1 MITIDGAQMS
11 GSGTIVRHAVALAAL
26 LGRPVRIINARQR
39 RREPGLR
46 QQHVMSVHAC
56 AALCGATVDGVHVG
70 SHAFDCAPGS
80 HIAGGSFEWDIGT
93 AGSATMLALSVLP
106 VAYFAAAPVRARIT
120 GGLFQDFASSP
131 FHMQRVLAPR
141 LRSMGA
147 DVSLEMKRPGYA
159 PGGGGIIELSV
170 SPSRQGL
177 NALHL
182 SAPGGASVVNG
193 IALSS
198 HLSERRVSERM
209 ASACEEQI
217 RGAGMSCAIDRAS
230 DATAVHAGA
239 CLAIW
244 AKASTGGWFG
254 ADRAGKFGRSSEEIN
269 MSRFKGWRA
278 EPLTD
283 RAALCR
289 EATRAAGQFVRVQAD
304 GGGSVQRISS
314 GASNSCGS
322 AGTTRIWLC
331 TRRIP
336 GALPAP
342 RSAASRCDQDAT
354 VPVRVTTSP
363 VTATSM

>member
-1 MITIDGAQMS
+1 LHQDCDSALHSVEQSPGLPVITIDGAQMS

-159 PGGGGIIELSV
+159 PG
-170 SPSRQGL
+170 R
-177 NALHL
+177 H
-182 SAPGGASVVNG
+182 
-193 IALSS
+193 
-198 HLSERRVSERM
+198 H
-209 ASACEEQI
+209 
-217 RGAGMSCAIDRAS
+217 
-230 DATAVHAGA
+230 
-239 CLAIW
+239 
-244 AKASTGGWFG
+244 
-254 ADRAGKFGRSSEEIN
+254 
-269 MSRFKGWRA
+269 RA
-278 EPLTD
+278 ERVPEPSGAQRVAPE
-283 RAALCR
+283 RAWWRVCGERHRLVQPPER
-289 EATRAAGQFVRVQAD
+289 ATCERAD
-304 GGGSVQRISS
+304 GIS
-314 GASNSCGS
+314 
-322 AGTTRIWLC
+322 L
-331 TRRIP
+331 RR
-336 GALPAP
+336 AD
-342 RSAASRCDQDAT
+342 SRRRN
-354 VPVRVTTSP
+354 VVRH
-363 VTATSM
+363 